1 MSRYQNRATDAL
13 RPIRVTRHFTKAAPG
28 SVLLEAG
35 YDDGSPRTVVLCTAS
50 VDTQIP
56 PWLRGQ
62 GRGWVTAEYAMLPGS
77 TSPRKTRERAK
88 VDGRSQEIQRLI
100 GRSLRTAIA
109 LEQLGERLIT
119 IDCDVLEA
127 NGGTRTLAI
136 SGGMMA
142 LTDAIQSILPEL
154 EAETAARVELEQ
166 YQVGSFVSP
175 LVERVAAI
183 SVGIVDGQPILDLD
197 YSEDSRAEVDMNV
210 VMTQSGRFVEIQA
223 TGEKTTFDPEQL
235 TAMLALARKGIF
247 EIFERMEKI

>member
-13 RPIRVTRHFTKAAPG
+13 RPMRVTRHFTNAAPG

-50 VDTQIP
+50 VETQLP
-56 PWLRGQ
+56 LWLRGQ

-77 TSPRKTRERAK
+77 TSPRKSRERAK

-100 GRSLRTAIA
+100 GRSLRTAVA
-109 LEQLGERLIT
+109 LERLGERLIT

-154 EAETAARVELEQ
+154 EAEVAARVELEQ
-166 YQVGSFVSP
+166 YQVCPFVSP

-183 SVGIVDGQPILDLD
+183 SVGIVDRQPILDLD
-197 YSEDSRAEVDMNV
+197 YSEDSHAEVDMNV
-210 VMTQSGRFVEIQA
+210 VMTQAGRFVEIQA
-223 TGEKTTFDPEQL
+223 TGEKATFDPEQL
-235 TAMLALARKGIF
+235 TTMLALARKGIF
-247 EIFERMEKI
+247 EIFEHMEKI